1 MFNKV
6 RRVNHKSKNSSGWK
20 KNCFLYHAVLEKW
33 DLRTN
38 YFENNLIM
46 ALFNKSMRKLKR
58 NNAVPGASVVGTSLA
73 LFWVR
78 GGITYKTREKRT
90 KGDEVLDLGGVKTP
104 PFTKL
109 WRRSQ
114 MNKWPSF
121 SLPTPENLLVL
132 IINETQREAGG
143 QNYLVKWSS
152 YSILLIK

>member
-6 RRVNHKSKNSSGWK
+6 SRVYHKNKNSSGWK
-20 KNCFLYHAVLEKW
+20 KKVFPISCRVLEKW
-33 DLRTN
+33 DLCTN

-58 NNAVPGASVVGTSLA
+58 NNAVPGASMVGTSLA
-73 LFWVR
+73 LFWVT
-78 GGITYKTREKRT
+78 GGITYKTRKKRT

-109 WRRSQ
+109 QRSQ

-121 SLPTPENLLVL
+121 SLPTPESLLVL
-132 IINETQREAGG
+132 IINQTQREAGG